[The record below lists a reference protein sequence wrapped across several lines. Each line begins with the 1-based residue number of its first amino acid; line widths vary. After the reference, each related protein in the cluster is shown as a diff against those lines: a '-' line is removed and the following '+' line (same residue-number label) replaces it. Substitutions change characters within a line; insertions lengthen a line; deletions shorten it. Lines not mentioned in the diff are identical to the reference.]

1 MGDAGRKGIP
11 GEQVCARAQRE
22 THHISCLH
30 TLCILMSVTCEQS
43 VSGSDT
49 LSNVCVCVC
58 VCARRVIK
66 VTQEGLERRVTLE
79 TLERREDR

>member
-1 MGDAGRKGIP
+1 
-11 GEQVCARAQRE
+11 
-22 THHISCLH
+22 
-30 TLCILMSVTCEQS
+30 MSVTCEQS
-43 VSGSDT
+43 VSASDT
-49 LSNVCVCVC
+49 LSNVCVC